1 MNAKYSIYDA
11 RHYDTA
17 ITVEEWLSRLE
28 GQYEETYDKHI
39 PLKRMEN
46 VQPYKT
52 DHKYESMI
60 ANLCM
65 LSITTFTSIKDFT
78 GTYSANYELFRR
90 YLKDWCEY
98 HHYDRI
104 SKRGYGTKIIKKED

>member
-1 MNAKYSIYDA
+1 MNEYSIYDPRFYA
-11 RHYDTA
+11 KEM
-17 ITVEEWLSRLE
+17 TVEETFSELE
-28 GQYEETYDKHI
+28 GRFDEAYDKPI
-39 PLKRMEN
+39 PLKQMEN

-52 DHKYESMI
+52 HHQYESMI
-60 ANLCM
+60 ANLCT

-78 GTYSANYELFRR
+78 GEYSANYELFRR